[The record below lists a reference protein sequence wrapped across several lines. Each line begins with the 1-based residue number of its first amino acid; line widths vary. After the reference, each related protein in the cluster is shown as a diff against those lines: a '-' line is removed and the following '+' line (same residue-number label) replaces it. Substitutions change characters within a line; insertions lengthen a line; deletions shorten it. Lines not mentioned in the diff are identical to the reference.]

1 MPLLSR
7 ILHVVIATAAIVST
21 CGGAQAQEAAYPSKP
36 VRIIVPFPPGGPS
49 DVLARAISQQLTL
62 KWGVP
67 VTVDNKAGG
76 LTVTAAMEAKRS
88 PPDGSVILVATDA
101 TYAINPFLFDNLPY
115 KPLEDY
121 EHVTLIASQST
132 VFMANKTLPA
142 TDLRGMIDYAK
153 KHPGALNYGAG
164 ITSLQLAGAMF
175 DKMAGVKTTFVPYKG
190 GAELAKAMVG
200 GEIHFAIDGIPA
212 NVPLIKAGTL
222 QALAT
227 TGLKRTPALPDVPT
241 LHELG
246 VTGFEVRPWNGFS
259 VPKGT
264 PRAVVEKI
272 QRDTREVLQN
282 PAIRE
287 QLLAL
292 GQEVVGTTPEEF
304 VETIRRDTAKYGPIV
319 KELGLKV
326 Q

>member
-1 MPLLSR
+1 VSLVSK
-7 ILHVVIATAAIVST
+7 ILHGVVAAAAIASAS
-21 CGGAQAQEAAYPSKP
+21 GGALAQTSYPDKP

-49 DVLARAISQQLTL
+49 DVLARAISQGLTA

-76 LTVTAAMEAKRS
+76 LTVTAAMEAKRA

-101 TYAINPFLFDNLPY
+101 TYAINPFIFNDLPY
-115 KPLEDY
+115 KPMEDY

-142 TDLRGMIDYAK
+142 TDLRGLIDYAK
-153 KHPGALNYGAG
+153 KNPGKLNYGAG

-190 GAELAKAMVG
+190 GAELAKAMLG

-222 QALAT
+222 TALAT
-227 TGLKRTPALPDVPT
+227 TGLQRTPALPDVPT

-246 VTGFEVRPWNGFS
+246 VTGFEVRPWNGLS

-264 PRAVVEKI
+264 PRAVVDKI

-282 PAIRE
+282 PAVRA

-292 GQEVVGTTPEEF
+292 GQEVIGTTPEEF
-304 VETIRRDTAKYGPIV
+304 VETIRRDTAKYGPVV

>member
-1 MPLLSR
+1 MPEWPA
-7 ILHVVIATAAIVST
+7 AT
-21 CGGAQAQEAAYPSKP
+21 KP
-36 VRIIVPFPPGGPS
+36 V
-49 DVLARAISQQLTL
+49 AT
-62 KWGVP
+62 
-67 VTVDNKAGG
+67 
-76 LTVTAAMEAKRS
+76 KR
-88 PPDGSVILVATDA
+88 L
-101 TYAINPFLFDNLPY
+101 
-115 KPLEDY
+115 
-121 EHVTLIASQST
+121 Q
-132 VFMANKTLPA
+132 
-142 TDLRGMIDYAK
+142 
-153 KHPGALNYGAG
+153 PGAKCRGPVRVDVRRV
-164 ITSLQLAGAMF
+164 S
-175 DKMAGVKTTFVPYKG
+175 
-190 GAELAKAMVG
+190 MVG

-227 TGLKRTPALPDVPT
+227 TGLQRTPALPDVPT

-264 PRAVVEKI
+264 PRAVVDKI

-292 GQEVVGTTPEEF
+292 GQEVIGTTPEEF